1 MSSDITLRGDP
12 ATVERQGVND
22 QVVYLI
28 SYYNYELNLSR
39 KNRVI
44 LRKQKSNRPNNRAV
58 GEMSTLKGPR
68 SSLFTRI
75 RRDFPFRGLM
85 TK

>member
-28 SYYNYELNLSR
+28 SYYNYKLYLSR
-39 KNRVI
+39 KTEVI
-44 LRKQKSNRPNNRAV
+44 
-58 GEMSTLKGPR
+58 E
-68 SSLFTRI
+68 
-75 RRDFPFRGLM
+75 
-85 TK
+85 